1 MDYICVRCHGNCD
14 AGELIGN
21 VCIDCFEEE
30 KEKQIRTSHVAR
42 IINSPF
48 EQMELN
54 LEVINGSM

>member
-1 MDYICVRCHGNCD
+1 MAYICVRCHGNCD

-21 VCIDCFEEE
+21 VCMDCIEED
-30 KEKQIRTSHVAR
+30 KQKQMRITRVVR

-54 LEVINGSM
+54 LED